1 MSFFGV
7 YRRQGRCL
15 AFLVRSRPVKDPCP
29 QPSFSW
35 RSPLRPSQSCVGT
48 GNTGLTEEDRF
59 MRAKERALIEQAA
72 MREAK
77 DLIDKAESLH
87 DAVKEAHW
95 QYKVHRRAKEI
106 LEDLGGN

>member
-1 MSFFGV
+1 
-7 YRRQGRCL
+7 
-15 AFLVRSRPVKDPCP
+15 
-29 QPSFSW
+29 
-35 RSPLRPSQSCVGT
+35 
-48 GNTGLTEEDRF
+48 